1 MMTEVFKKY
10 GTIIGLMIIII
21 TFAVLRP
28 NTFLTVRNWS
38 NILQQISLLAIIA
51 VGATVVMVI
60 GEFDLSIASVASFAG
75 IITAGL
81 LVNGYSMYLVIP
93 AVLLLS
99 FAFGLVNGFFVAKL
113 NILSFITTLSS
124 GTFLGGITYWYSG
137 GTIIFSG
144 IPDQFLIWGQGEILN
159 IALVIWIMLIV
170 AAVFWYIFN
179 QTMLGRHLYAVGGNE
194 KAARYSGIKVEK
206 IKLIAFGL
214 TAVLAALTG
223 ILLASR
229 LGSAHPTAGGGYLL
243 RSYATVFL
251 GMTLFKQG
259 EANVLGTLVGVLIMG
274 VLANGLTLLNV
285 PNYFQDMLT
294 GSIIIAALVFQGM
307 TVKNN

>member
-1 MMTEVFKKY
+1 MKGFLKKY
-10 GTIIGLMIIII
+10 GTLIGLLIIIM
-21 TFAVLRP
+21 TLSVLRP
-28 NTFLTVRNWS
+28 NIFLTRRNWS
-38 NILQQISLLAIIA
+38 NILEQISLLAIIA
-51 VGATVVMVI
+51 TGATVVMVI
-60 GEFDLSIASVASFAG
+60 GEFDLSIASVASFSG

-81 LVNGYSMYLVIP
+81 LVGGISMYIVIP
-93 AVLLLS
+93 LVLILS
-99 FAFGLVNGFFVAKL
+99 FGFGLINGFFVARL

-144 IPDQFLIWGQGEILN
+144 IPKEFLVWGQGTFLN
-159 IALVIWIMLIV
+159 IPSVIWIMFLV
-170 AAVFWYIFN
+170 TGVFWYIFN
-179 QTMLGRHLYAVGGNE
+179 QTMLGRHLYAIGGNE
-194 KAARYSGIKVEK
+194 KSARYSGIKIEK
-206 IKLIAFGL
+206 NKVIAFGL
-214 TAVLAALTG
+214 TSGLAALTG

-243 RSYATVFL
+243 RAYATVFL

-259 EANVLGTLVGVLIMG
+259 EANILGTLVGVLIMG
-274 VLANGLTLLNV
+274 VLANGLTILNV

-307 TVKNN
+307 TVRYN